1 MLISALKCCVCVC
14 MWGVLCQIKPSWS
27 LGEST
32 TCKAQGDYHTH
43 THQTHEGEISH
54 HTISMAIT
62 KTSVSA
68 AWRKELQGVCECM
81 SVCWDWT
88 GAIFPLVLTGIV
100 LGLDGWVSGF
110 GLVQAVSYVFVWMH
124 VFTYLPL
131 CSSVPPQCFYQ
142 LKLTHHYTP
151 THFHIIHD
159 IMCMTLCD
167 SPCVFIWLYIF
178 SSSLL
183 LNAYMSVRLSLCQS
197 KFRCPRAR

>member
-1 MLISALKCCVCVC
+1 MCVHVRCVMSNQTELISGGIHYLHGSRWLSHA
-14 MWGVLCQIKPSWS
+14 
-27 LGEST
+27 
-32 TCKAQGDYHTH
+32 H

-68 AWRKELQGVCECM
+68 AWRKELQGVCERI

-131 CSSVPPQCFYQ
+131 CSSVPPLCSYQ
-142 LKLTHHYTP
+142 LKPTHHTP

-167 SPCVFIWLYIF
+167 SPCVFIWLYVF
-178 SSSLL
+178 FL
-183 LNAYMSVRLSLCQS
+183 QS
-197 KFRCPRAR
+197 ALKCLYVC

>member
-32 TCKAQGDYHTH
+32 TCMAQGDYHTHTH

-68 AWRKELQGVCECM
+68 AWRKELQGVCERM

-110 GLVQAVSYVFVWMH
+110 GLVQAVSYECMSSHTCPCVR
-124 VFTYLPL
+124 LSPL
-131 CSSVPPQCFYQ
+131 CVLTSSSLP
-142 LKLTHHYTP
+142 TTTP
-151 THFHIIHD
+151 LHIFISF
-159 IMCMTLCD
+159 MTLCAWL
-167 SPCVFIWLYIF
+167 CVTLPVF
-178 SSSLL
+178 SFGFTFFPPVCS
-183 LNAYMSVRLSLCQS
+183 
-197 KFRCPRAR
+197 

>member
-1 MLISALKCCVCVC
+1 MYVCACEVCYVKSNRADLWGNPLPAWLKV
-14 MWGVLCQIKPSWS
+14 II
-27 LGEST
+27 T
-32 TCKAQGDYHTH
+32 RTH

-68 AWRKELQGVCECM
+68 AWRKELQGVCERM

-131 CSSVPPQCFYQ
+131 CSSVPPLCSYQ
-142 LKLTHHYTP
+142 LKFTHHYTP

-159 IMCMTLCD
+159 IMCMTLYD
-167 SPCVFIWLYIF
+167 SPCVFIWLYVF